1 VVSPSAE
8 ERADPTWAATDNDCW
23 WIAYFQAQH
32 DIEMNNTA
40 GLIGRRNTWN
50 REGRVLLWG
59 VPGRTL
65 ENVVD
70 DIHNDAPK
78 GRG

>member
-1 VVSPSAE
+1 
-8 ERADPTWAATDNDCW
+8 
-23 WIAYFQAQH
+23 
-32 DIEMNNTA
+32 MNITA
-40 GLIGRRNTWN
+40 GLVGRRNSWN
-50 REGRVLLWG
+50 KDMRVLFCG
-59 VPGRTL
+59 VPARTL

>member
-1 VVSPSAE
+1 
-8 ERADPTWAATDNDCW
+8 
-23 WIAYFQAQH
+23 
-32 DIEMNNTA
+32 MNNTA
-40 GLIGRRNTWN
+40 GLVGRRNTWN
-50 REGRVLLWG
+50 REGRVLLCG